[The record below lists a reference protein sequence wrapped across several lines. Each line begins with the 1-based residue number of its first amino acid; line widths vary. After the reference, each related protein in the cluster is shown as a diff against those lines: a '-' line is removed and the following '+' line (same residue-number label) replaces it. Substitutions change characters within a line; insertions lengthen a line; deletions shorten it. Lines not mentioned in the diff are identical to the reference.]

1 MKKQNT
7 TYSDIAR
14 YTSLSKMT
22 VSRYFNQPESLS
34 DETKK
39 KIQEALQELNY
50 TENKFA
56 KALSSGKSGII
67 GIITPTFFYNFYTA
81 LIDTFIRVYP
91 KSPYKFL
98 VFTSDSSPE
107 MERSFITELL
117 SYRIEGLIIL
127 SHTLSSEELSQ
138 YPFPVIGIERESQYI
153 SSVDTDNISGTK
165 QAVKRLLQD
174 SCEVLI
180 HINIPTAPVLPS
192 FARIEIFEQIASQ
205 KGIPHQHFIIPE
217 DVGTDIQKL
226 YSYLA
231 GICQT
236 LRQKFPQ
243 KRIGAF
249 VCNDTMANLFLNSA
263 LTNGFQIPTQLEIIG
278 FDNSPVSE
286 QAILPITTVGQ
297 NVNRI
302 VSQTIRLLGQQL
314 EEYRKNPHTDLLQKH
329 LVIKPKLLL
338 RKTTTN
344 IR

>member
-14 YTSLSKMT
+14 YTNLSKMT

-226 YSYLA
+226 YGYFA

-263 LTNGFQIPTQLEIIG
+263 LTNGFQIPNQLEIIG

-314 EEYRKNPHTDLLQKH
+314 EEYRKNPHTDLPQKH